1 MSAGRG
7 HNLKR
12 LERNMFL
19 HFSDILADVVDFLT
33 LQDMNNMPTL
43 SINIKII
50 SIAAKQQI
58 TIMFCYNVSKALT
71 NEFTFFSDLCN
82 GV

>member
-12 LERNMFL
+12 LERSMFL
-19 HFSDILADVVDFLT
+19 LFSDILADVVDFLS
-33 LQDMNNMPTL
+33 LQDMTNMPTL

-58 TIMFCYNVSKALT
+58 KIMFYYNVSKALT
-71 NEFTFFSDLCN
+71 NEFTFSPD
-82 GV
+82 